1 MIELCAQFMQ
11 PFRTID
17 RIKLRSVRRSKG
29 NTLPER
35 VRNDQNIGK
44 QDCGIE
50 SESSNRLQCNF
61 RCQFRIKTKIEEI
74 VDLLPSARY
83 SGKYRPACRISQIGG
98 TVNCLPARTSIKGLV
113 TDLPPVL

>member
-17 RIKLRSVRRSKG
+17 RIKLRSVRRSKS

-44 QDCGIE
+44 QDRGIE

-74 VDLLPSARY
+74 VDLLPKLPIFRQIP
-83 SGKYRPACRISQIGG
+83 SG
-98 TVNCLPARTSIKGLV
+98 LPHQPNRRNG
-113 TDLPPVL
+113 